1 MSSREQRETL
11 HQSIEFHKGELR
23 LAVEELRVAARPW
36 TVLSEAIRARPLY
49 WLLAGGAVGCCLG
62 MRGRR

>member
-1 MSSREQRETL
+1 MANRAQRETL

-23 LAVEELRVAARPW
+23 LAVDELRVAAQPW
-36 TVLSEAIRARPLY
+36 TALSEAIRARPLY
-49 WLLAGGAVGCCLG
+49 WLLAGGTLGCWLG

>member
-1 MSSREQRETL
+1 MASREQRETI

-23 LAVEELRVAARPW
+23 LAIDELRLAARPL
-36 TVLSEAIRARPLY
+36 TALSEAIRARPLS
-49 WLLAGGAVGCCLG
+49 WLLAGGAVGCWLG